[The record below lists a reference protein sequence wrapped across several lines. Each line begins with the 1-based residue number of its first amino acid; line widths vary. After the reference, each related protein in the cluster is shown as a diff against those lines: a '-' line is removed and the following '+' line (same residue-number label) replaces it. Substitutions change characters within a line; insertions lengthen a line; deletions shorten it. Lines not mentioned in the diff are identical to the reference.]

1 MRLLTVVMI
10 AALVMQPN
18 IVVAVAPATYT
29 TAMIGKSCSEFIDVG
44 LHLHMSAAK
53 QLLHTDIWT
62 CHSGAASH
70 LYAAAVLQ
78 SCHGCAVAPY

>member
-1 MRLLTVVMI
+1 MI

-44 LHLHMSAAK
+44 LHLHMSSNYCTLTFGRVTQGLPVIYMQQQCCRAAM
-53 QLLHTDIWT
+53 
-62 CHSGAASH
+62 
-70 LYAAAVLQ
+70 AVL
-78 SCHGCAVAPY
+78 